1 MDMII
6 HSHRYTAS
14 HDRTNLP
21 RQFGK
26 PGAKFFVYDTA
37 PPMPVGLTNPS
48 DDGTKDES
56 SKYGIP

>member
-1 MDMII
+1 METII
-6 HSHRYTAS
+6 HGHQYSAS

-26 PGAKFFVYDTA
+26 HGAKLFVYDTA
-37 PPMPVGLTNPS
+37 PPTPADLTNPS

-56 SKYGIP
+56 PKYGIP